1 MGPQCVVWGLGG
13 EDKKTETGPDH
24 IIFQGQK
31 AGTVCSRF
39 FIFLLMNR
47 LAVCLGLHTAPWYS
61 GYCTASKQ
69 TNSTFWARALSVSML
84 HNQDGL
90 SINRS
95 SSNKYQPPPM
105 DKHCLSR
112 HTHSVSIHVH
122 TLLCCTYT
130 HFVSPHVPTY
140 HTISCT
146 FILIHIL
153 EKKQNTGGFNPTNTG
168 FLRLTNIS
176 AIS

>member
-13 EDKKTETGPDH
+13 EDKKTETGPDQ
-24 IIFQGQK
+24 IISQGQK

-61 GYCTASKQ
+61 RYCTASNQ

-95 SSNKYQPPPM
+95 SSSKYQPPPV

-112 HTHSVSIHVH
+112 HTHSVSLHVH

-130 HFVSPHVPTY
+130 HFVSPRVPTLSLTHITPSPAHSY
-140 HTISCT
+140 SYIYWKKSKTLEVLT
-146 FILIHIL
+146 RPILD
-153 EKKQNTGGFNPTNTG
+153 F
-168 FLRLTNIS
+168 
-176 AIS
+176 